1 MTDGP
6 EASAPLDQLVAE
18 LQRRRADAGSPSYAE
33 IAGRVE
39 AGRRE
44 RGLGDFEARVS
55 RSTVYDLFR
64 IGRRRIDVGLFVEVL
79 RALGADEDE
88 IARWRAKAT
97 SVLTPAP
104 AVAPARVSAS
114 TVALPGLATSG
125 ARLRALPV
133 RQAATLLIA
142 CVVINMLGN
151 LLVSA
156 LPIDL
161 YLDMIGTAIAAV
173 VVGPWQA
180 VAVGVATNLWEV
192 HTGGTWH
199 GLWFALSNATGALL
213 WGYGVRHGLGRT
225 ILRFLGLNV
234 AVAFFVTVVSTCVIL
249 TVFDNGAT
257 GHAADALVH
266 NLVHRGHGLALSV
279 FSTNLITSLQDKL
292 IAGFIALIVAES
304 IAVRQSG
311 ESTRLPLGG

>member
-1 MTDGP
+1 
-6 EASAPLDQLVAE
+6 
-18 LQRRRADAGSPSYAE
+18 
-33 IAGRVE
+33 
-39 AGRRE
+39 
-44 RGLGDFEARVS
+44 
-55 RSTVYDLFR
+55 
-64 IGRRRIDVGLFVEVL
+64 
-79 RALGADEDE
+79 
-88 IARWRAKAT
+88 
-97 SVLTPAP
+97 
-104 AVAPARVSAS
+104 
-114 TVALPGLATSG
+114 
-125 ARLRALPV
+125 
-133 RQAATLLIA
+133 
-142 CVVINMLGN
+142 MLGN

-225 ILRFLGLNV
+225 ILRFLGLNI

-249 TVFDNGAT
+249 FVYGNGGT
-257 GHAADALVH
+257 GHAADSLVRS
-266 NLVHRGHGLALSV
+266 LVHRGHSLAVSV
-279 FSTNLITSLQDKL
+279 FSTNLITSLEDKL